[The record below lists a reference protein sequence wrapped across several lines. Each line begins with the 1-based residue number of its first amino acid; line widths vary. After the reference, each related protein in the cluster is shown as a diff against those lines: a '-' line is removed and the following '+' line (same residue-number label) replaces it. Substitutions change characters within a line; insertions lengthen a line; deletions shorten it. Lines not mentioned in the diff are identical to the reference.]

1 MFICLSSFHKTVKRD
16 IDEREYVLMWNLM
29 PTDLDEAIALIPS
42 LENTPKVTVERII
55 AFLNEKR
62 GASR

>member
-1 MFICLSSFHKTVKRD
+1 
-16 IDEREYVLMWNLM
+16 MWNLM
-29 PTDLDEAIALIPS
+29 PTDYDEAVALIPS
-42 LENTPKVTVERII
+42 LHNTPKDTIERII